1 MWRVL
6 LKSGRSSRQNA
17 EVEGTSSG
25 RPEIDQHV
33 VHACAGRAPP
43 NSTLEARDGLIVAL
57 DEDLHPTVV
66 EVLNRAG
73 EALASRGVARE
84 VAEADA
90 LHPASHDEAASDEH
104 EPLIIPG
111 TMGQC
116 RSIDAMADW
125 VPLERREL
133 SPRFTDALGV
143 AAEIHAGQ
151 RRKGSGPPYIAHL
164 LGVTSIAFDFGAT
177 EDEAIGALLHDAIED
192 APPSLG
198 ADGVRRLIADR
209 FGDIVL
215 EIVEGCTDSDA
226 TPKPPWIVRKTGYVE
241 HLRDAGPSV
250 LLVSASDKL
259 HNVRAITSD
268 YRRVG
273 DEVWKKFSPDA
284 GKARTIGYYR
294 GLVTAFQRRAA
305 IGTDGFGRL
314 LRELD
319 ADVGALEALAG
330 VEGIWPPLP

>member
-1 MWRVL
+1 M
-6 LKSGRSSRQNA
+6 
-17 EVEGTSSG
+17 T
-25 RPEIDQHV
+25 
-33 VHACAGRAPP
+33 
-43 NSTLEARDGLIVAL
+43 DG
-57 DEDLHPTVV
+57 
-66 EVLNRAG
+66 
-73 EALASRGVARE
+73 
-84 VAEADA
+84 
-90 LHPASHDEAASDEH
+90 
-104 EPLIIPG
+104 
-111 TMGQC
+111 
-116 RSIDAMADW
+116 W
-125 VPLERREL
+125 VPVERRKL
-133 SPRFTDALGV
+133 SLRFTEALGV

-209 FGDIVL
+209 FGDTVL

-226 TPKPPWIVRKTGYVE
+226 TPKPPWLARKTGYVE

-284 GKARTIGYYR
+284 GKVRTIGYYR
-294 GLVTAFQRRAA
+294 GLVTAFQRRTA
-305 IGTDGFGRL
+305 IGTDGFRRL
-314 LRELD
+314 LLELD
-319 ADVGALEALAG
+319 ADVAALEALAG
-330 VEGIWPPLP
+330 VKGIWPPPA